1 MVDGWVGG
9 YVVSRVVD
17 GWVGGYVVSRWGVGV
32 RLFMFILNDL

>member
-1 MVDGWVGG
+1 VVDGWVGG